1 MFEVKNKLILEYDT
15 CKREKKKPTKEVL
28 KNREKALEMN
38 VIEILLV
45 SYNQP
50 QQGYMFCN

>member
-28 KNREKALEMN
+28 QDREKALEMN

-50 QQGYMFCN
+50 QQGYISN